1 MPNIAL
7 LGWQGCYGS
16 CQLVIIDMHP
26 VIKNAKGLFL
36 HKIDVTGRKLFHDFN
51 RQIRKAD
58 LTISLPCQL
67 VEVIPRFIPQYL
79 FAERIK
85 GVLDMFFV
93 RMRFHFLTSLRVRKG
108 G

>member
-1 MPNIAL
+1 MRQVPAYPYIFND
-7 LGWQGCYGS
+7 C
-16 CQLVIIDMHP
+16 
-26 VIKNAKGLFL
+26 NKGLDIGFL
-36 HKIDVTGRKLFHDFN
+36 LLRHNFN

-79 FAERIK
+79 FTERIK